1 MWRLSSSTPQHR
13 DHAEQL
19 PQSLTS
25 TSPLLRC
32 AQPYKNHHTIRDL
45 CIMIADDGSCSD
57 WEKFHAVS
65 FFRVDAGELPQL
77 SKHRGVTAM
86 PTFQLY
92 VGGDKV
98 DEIKGSNQTAL
109 VGLIEAVL

>member
-1 MWRLSSSTPQHR
+1 
-13 DHAEQL
+13 
-19 PQSLTS
+19 
-25 TSPLLRC
+25 
-32 AQPYKNHHTIRDL
+32 
-45 CIMIADDGSCSD
+45 MIADDGSCSD